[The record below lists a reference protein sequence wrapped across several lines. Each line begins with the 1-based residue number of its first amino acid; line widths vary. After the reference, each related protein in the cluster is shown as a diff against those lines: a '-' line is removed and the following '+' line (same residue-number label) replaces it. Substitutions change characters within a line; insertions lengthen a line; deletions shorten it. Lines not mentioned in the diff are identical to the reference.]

1 MVYVYIYIYILSI
14 SIGAETLLGEQWRS
28 IGPSQRSVRF
38 GRISTANIYLYIYIY
53 IYISYNIYIYIYI
66 YFLENIYCTHA
77 AEKVLLANTIPWRLY
92 GDGAEV
98 FGAMLMQPCMRA

>member
-1 MVYVYIYIYILSI
+1 MYIYIYILSI

-38 GRISTANIYLYIYIY
+38 GRISTANISIY
-53 IYISYNIYIYIYI
+53 IYISYNIYIYI
-66 YFLENIYCTHA
+66 LENIYCTHA